1 MKTNKKGTTWHI
13 FYRENSG
20 AEVLLEIPSFRECLS
35 VSKELMPPSNYII
48 CIEKNGERIKRWDRE
63 IIAGSNKWINCP
75 PDNFEILGELITIN
89 RTIKK

>member
-35 VSKELMPPSNYII
+35 VSKELMTPSNYMI
-48 CIEKNGERIKRWDRE
+48 CIEKKWRKNKTLGQGNHRW
-63 IIAGSNKWINCP
+63 
-75 PDNFEILGELITIN
+75 L
-89 RTIKK
+89 

>member
-35 VSKELMPPSNYII
+35 VSKELMTPSNYMI
-48 CIEKNGERIKRWDRE
+48 CIEKNGERIN
-63 IIAGSNKWINCP
+63 AGTGKSSLALTNG
-75 PDNFEILGELITIN
+75 LTAHLITS
-89 RTIKK
+89 KY